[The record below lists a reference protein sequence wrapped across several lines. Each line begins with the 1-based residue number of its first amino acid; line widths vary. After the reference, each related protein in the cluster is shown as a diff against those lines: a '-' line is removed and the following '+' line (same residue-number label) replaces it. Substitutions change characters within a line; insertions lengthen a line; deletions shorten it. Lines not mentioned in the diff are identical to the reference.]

1 MLININEIKVSDRI
15 RKDFGNIQELAD
27 DIKQNGLINPPVV
40 TPDNYE
46 LIAGERRLRAMK
58 LLGYNQIEVR
68 PMAVKDA
75 EHQLNLEI
83 SENETRKDF
92 SKAERIDYARRL
104 ERVESL
110 KARERQATLTGGSN
124 PQLTQNFVEAEK
136 GEVVDIVAEKLNIGS
151 GEQYRK
157 EKFIV
162 ENKSNLSTEDFA
174 EWDEGKLSTNK
185 VFLKIKEQLKEKE
198 NQIFGYELKLKTL
211 EDKPPKLIDNTDYNT
226 INTLKIQV
234 SNKEKDIEILKKE
247 KELLERRVKLNQED
261 ADKYAKLKKDIDF
274 LNQQKS
280 DLSRRLT
287 SATELAELTVKLQ
300 KVLENDL
307 SPIKYKRCIEVLD
320 TSDIAV
326 ENLSSIISS
335 VENWLNEIKNYLPN
349 KNINYTSY
357 IDVKGE

>member
-1 MLININEIKVSDRI
+1 MLININEIKVNDRI
-15 RKDFGNIQELAD
+15 RKDFGNIQELAE
-27 DIKQNGLINPPVV
+27 DIKTNGLINPPVV
-40 TPDNYE
+40 TPDYE
-46 LIAGERRLRAMK
+46 LIAGERRLRALK
-58 LLGYNQIEVR
+58 ELGFSQIEVR
-68 PMAVKDA
+68 VMTVNDA
-75 EHQLNLEI
+75 LHQLKLEI
-83 SENETRKDF
+83 SENENRKDF
-92 SKAERIDYARRL
+92 SFNEKMTWAKMLEVEYGKVAKENSLANLKNNNCDGQEFVPQGKTSQKVAEEVGFGNKETY
-104 ERVESL
+104 
-110 KARERQATLTGGSN
+110 RQAKYISENANEEIIKKLDEG
-124 PQLTQNFVEAEK
+124 QLSINKAYIQ
-136 GEVVDIVAEKLNIGS
+136 L
-151 GEQYRK
+151 K
-157 EKFIV
+157 EK
-162 ENKSNLSTEDFA
+162 
-174 EWDEGKLSTNK
+174 
-185 VFLKIKEQLKEKE
+185 LKEKE

-326 ENLSSIISS
+326 ENLVSIITS
-335 VENWLNEIKNYLPN
+335 VNNWLDEIKDYLPN
-349 KNINYTSY
+349 KNINYASY
-357 IDVKGE
+357 VEVKGE